1 MSKKLSTPA
10 TAVPPA
16 DGAKKDKY
24 AAYRKPEKNEQK
36 PEHFKGTLLRLVQML
51 KPYRISVIVV
61 FVVASLA
68 TVLNIITPDIF
79 GDIVEAFTVEIN
91 NKLNIAGY
99 DMDFSNIIGLLAQIF
114 LFYFGYTFF
123 SFIQTYIMAGVS
135 QKLVCDIRERVNYKL
150 SHMPLRYFDKNTKGE
165 ILSKMIND
173 CDNLSNSLQNNI
185 TTVLTSA
192 IQVIGVA
199 IIMFVINWQ
208 LAIVSMILVPIS
220 GFFARIISKKSKKLF
235 RLYWD
240 RVGDLNGHIE
250 EMYTGHNIVRIF
262 NHEKE
267 AIHEF
272 DEIADDLQVNSVRA
286 NFVSGLLRPIL
297 SFFSNFTYVLVCFVG
312 ALIVLSLEETQPGH
326 LNTNIGIIISF
337 IQYASL
343 FSSPINNIASIV
355 NTIQSCLASA
365 ERVFT
370 LLDEEDEPADTPVH
384 ELKKA
389 EGVVA
394 FHHVSFRYLPD
405 KPLIEDLSLKVDKGQ
420 LVAIVGPTGAGK
432 TTLVNLLMRFYDID
446 GGSITLDGIDIRELS
461 RENLR
466 NQFGMVLQD
475 TWIFKGTVKQNIA
488 YGRMDAT
495 DDEIVEAA
503 KAAKLHD
510 FIMNLPNG
518 YETILEENGANISQ
532 GQRQLLSIARA
543 LLTDPAVLILDEA
556 TSSVDTRTELQIQE
570 AMNNLMRGR
579 TNFVIAHRL
588 STIRNADVILVMRR
602 GAIVEQGTHEELLAL
617 NGFYASLYN
626 SQYQGGIPP
635 EDVE

>member
-1 MSKKLSTPA
+1 MSRTKTEPREKTLTHEEK
-10 TAVPPA
+10 
-16 DGAKKDKY
+16 KKDKY
-24 AAYRKPEKNEQK
+24 AAYRKNDSQEQK
-36 PEHFKGTLLRLVQML
+36 PEHFKGTLSRLLIML
-51 KPYRISVIVV
+51 KPYRVAVVVV
-61 FVVASLA
+61 FLAASIA
-68 TVLNIITPDIF
+68 TVLNIFTPDKF
-79 GDIVEAFTVEIN
+79 GDIINAFTTEIN
-91 NKLNIAGY
+91 NKLNIVGY
-99 DMDFSNIIGLLAQIF
+99 DMQFKTIILLLLEIF
-114 LFYFGYTFF
+114 AFYFGNTFF
-123 SFIQTYIMAGVS
+123 TFIQQYIMAGVS
-135 QKLVCDIRERVNYKL
+135 QKLVCDIRERVNIKL

-165 ILSKMIND
+165 ILSKIIND
-173 CDNLSNSLQNNI
+173 CDNLSSSLQNNI
-185 TTVLTSA
+185 TTVLTSL

-199 IIMFVINWQ
+199 VMMFIINWK

-220 GFFARIISKKSKKLF
+220 GAFARVISKKSKKLF
-235 RLYWD
+235 RIFWD
-240 RVGDLNGHIE
+240 KLGDLNGHIE

-267 AIHEF
+267 AIEEF
-272 DEIADDLQVNSVRA
+272 DEIADNLQTASVRA

-312 ALIVLSLEETQPGH
+312 ALIVLSIEETKPGS
-326 LNTNIGIIISF
+326 LNTNIGVIIAF
-337 IQYASL
+337 IQYANM
-343 FSSPINNIASIV
+343 FSGPINNIAGIV

-370 LLDEEDEPADTPVH
+370 LIDEEDEPADNPIH
-384 ELKKA
+384 ELKDAK
-389 EGVVA
+389 GVVE
-394 FHHVSFRYLPD
+394 FNDISFSYLPE
-405 KPLIEDLSLKVDKGQ
+405 KPLIEHLSFRAESGQ

-432 TTLVNLLMRFYDID
+432 TTLVNLLMRFYDVTS
-446 GGSITLDGIDIRELS
+446 GSITMDGIDIREVS

-466 NQFGMVLQD
+466 DQFGMVLQD

-495 DDEIVEAA
+495 DEEIVAA
-503 KAAKLHD
+503 ATAAKLHD
-510 FIMNLPNG
+510 FIMSMPQG
-518 YETILEENGANISQ
+518 YDSMLEENGANISQ

-570 AMNNLMRGR
+570 AMNNLMAGR

-588 STIRNADVILVMRR
+588 STIKNADVILVMRR
-602 GAIVEQGTHEELLAL
+602 GSIVETGTHDELLAA

-635 EDVE
+635 EDTE

>member
-1 MSKKLSTPA
+1 MKKDKTTPTVA
-10 TAVPPA
+10 AGTV
-16 DGAKKDKY
+16 DEAKKNKY
-24 AAYRKPEKNEQK
+24 AAYRKKEKNDQK
-36 PEHFKGTLLRLVQML
+36 PEHFKGTLLRLVSML
-51 KPYRISVIVV
+51 KPYRVAVIVV
-61 FVVASLA
+61 FIVASAA
-68 TVLNIITPDIF
+68 TVLNIFTPDIF

-99 DMDFSNIIGLLAQIF
+99 DMNFDNIIRLLLQIF

-135 QKLVCDIRERVNYKL
+135 QKLVCDIREKVNYKL

-199 IIMFVINWQ
+199 IIMFVINWR

-267 AIHEF
+267 AIREF
-272 DEIADDLQVNSVRA
+272 DEITDELQVSSVRA

-297 SFFSNFTYVLVCFVG
+297 NFFSNFTYVLVCFAG
-312 ALIVLSLEETQPGH
+312 ALIVLSLEENQPGH

-343 FSSPINNIASIV
+343 FSSPINNIASII

-384 ELKKA
+384 ELKDA
-389 EGVVA
+389 EGVVE
-394 FHHVSFRYLPD
+394 FRHVSFRYLPD
-405 KPLIEDLSLKVDKGQ
+405 KPLIEDLNLKAEKGQ

-446 GGSITLDGIDIRELS
+446 DGSITLDGIDIRELS

-466 NQFGMVLQD
+466 DQFGMVLQD
-475 TWIFKGTVKQNIA
+475 TWIFKGTVKRNIA

-495 DDEIVEAA
+495 DDEIVDAA

-510 FIMNLPNG
+510 FIMSLPDG
-518 YETILEENGANISQ
+518 YDTILEENGANISQ

-570 AMNNLMRGR
+570 AMNNLMEGR

-588 STIRNADVILVMRR
+588 STIKNADVILVMRR
-602 GAIVEQGTHEELLAL
+602 GAIVEQGTHEELLAK

-635 EDVE
+635 EEAE